1 MTSIQNIRKKEDQL
15 VVKEVKEENIKKIKI
30 KKNIV
35 IKIEREDL
43 EPDLGLEVNK
53 KKKNLKKIN
62 IKVKAEKAHLIEA

>member
-15 VVKEVKEENIKKIKI
+15 VVKEVKEKNIKKIKI

-35 IKIEREDL
+35 IEIEIEDL

-53 KKKNLKKIN
+53 
-62 IKVKAEKAHLIEA
+62 

>member
-1 MTSIQNIRKKEDQL
+1 MNIQILRKKEDQR